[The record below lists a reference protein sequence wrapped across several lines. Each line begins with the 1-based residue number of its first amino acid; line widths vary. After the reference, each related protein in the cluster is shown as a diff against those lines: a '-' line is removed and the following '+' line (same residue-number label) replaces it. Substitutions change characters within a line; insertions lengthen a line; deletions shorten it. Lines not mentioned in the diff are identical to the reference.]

1 MGRVSIFIKNNIR
14 LLIGAFVVIFIAL
27 IITSLI
33 LGQRSTKV
41 LVNGETF
48 TVTLAKTEKERQI
61 GLSKTD
67 KIGENQGMLF
77 IFEKADYYPFWMKE
91 MKFPIDIIYINADKV
106 TTVID
111 NAKPITNA
119 DGNLEVYEPAEKSD
133 KVLELKAGTAKKH
146 SIKKG
151 TSVKI
156 ENL

>member
-1 MGRVSIFIKNNIR
+1 MERISIFIKNNIR
-14 LLIGAFVVIFIAL
+14 LLTGAFVVIFIAL

-33 LGQRSTKV
+33 LGKRSTQV

-48 TVTLAKTEKERQI
+48 TVTLAKTEKDRQI
-61 GLSKTD
+61 GLSKTE
-67 KIGENQGMLF
+67 KINDDQGMLF
-77 IFEKADYYPFWMKE
+77 VFDSPDYYPFWMKE
-91 MKFPIDIIYINADKV
+91 MKFPIDIIYINGDKI

-111 NAKPITNA
+111 NAKPPTNA

-146 SIKKG
+146 NIKKG